1 MGSQRARHGVG
12 APRLLFDLEIQA
24 CVSTH
29 THTHT
34 HTPLPDSPKADTQPS
49 PLPCCGGGLPPL
61 HQAEPLREFPEPLLG
76 EGRKVKSVHV
86 AFFLAPL
93 RSRQGKGSGVSGF
106 KGSPGKAVSF
116 RCNPS

>member
-1 MGSQRARHGVG
+1 MISQRSRHSAVV
-12 APRLLFDLEIQA
+12 PPLLFDLEIQA
-24 CVSTH
+24 CMSAHAH

-34 HTPLPDSPKADTQPS
+34 AQIPPNPKQIPDHRPFPSLHKAN
-49 PLPCCGGGLPPL
+49 
-61 HQAEPLREFPEPLLG
+61 PLREFPEPFLG

-106 KGSPGKAVSF
+106 KGSPGKASF
-116 RCNPS
+116 SCNPS